1 MPNPT
6 STAASA
12 RRTGE
17 APELSG
23 PSVKQLA
30 ETVPAG
36 VNRKKQKRREKQA
49 ARLATEHPSQNGYI
63 PAHLRSRPRHSAI
76 ARDRNLVGA
85 EVDPGDQ
92 ESLNSHDLPVPS
104 LAGGADEQQTA
115 ASRKSK
121 KKKGK
126 AGRSDSQ
133 QTADGSSTPLSTPSV
148 SLTNPIPPSTHPRIP
163 SASVLKTAKSRSIW
177 NTTTAEERENIK
189 TFWLELG
196 EDERRQLVKVEKD
209 AVLKKMKEQ
218 QRHSCGCTVCGRKRT
233 AIEEEL
239 EVLYDA
245 YYEELEQYANTNNGF
260 DNGPPMAPPP
270 RLYQSTLRPPGQH
283 DRTHGHLPPPE
294 GRVHEL
300 PDDDEDPEG
309 EYEDEDEDDEQ
320 YSDEE
325 FEDEDEDE
333 GTRAARADF
342 FAFGNSLTVKGR
354 LIMCLA
360 TQALLT
366 LFFLSRWHPYSGR

>member
-6 STAASA
+6 ATAASGP
-12 RRTGE
+12 RTGE
-17 APELSG
+17 APGLNG
-23 PSVKQLA
+23 PSDKQLA
-30 ETVPAG
+30 ENVPIG

-49 ARLATEHPSQNGYI
+49 ARLATEHQSQNGYI
-63 PAHLRSRPRHSAI
+63 PAHLRNRPRSSGIH
-76 ARDRNLVGA
+76 ARDRDLDDA
-85 EVDPGDQ
+85 EVDPDDQ
-92 ESLNSHDLPVPS
+92 ESLDSHDLPVSS

-126 AGRSDSQ
+126 TTRSDSQ

-148 SLTNPIPPSTHPRIP
+148 SLTNPIPPPINPRIP
-163 SASVLKTAKSRSIW
+163 SASVLKTAKGRSIW

-218 QRHSCGCTVCGRKRT
+218 QRHSCSCTVCGRKRT

-260 DNGPPMAPPP
+260 DNGPPIAPP
-270 RLYQSTLRPPGQH
+270 RLYQSSLRPPGQH
-283 DRTHGHLPPPE
+283 SRPHSHLPPE
-294 GRVHEL
+294 GRVHEI
-300 PDDDEDPEG
+300 PDDEEDPED
-309 EYEDEDEDDEQ
+309 EYEDEDEDDEP

-325 FEDEDEDE
+325 FDDEDED
-333 GTRAARADF
+333 TRAARADF

-354 LIMCLA
+354 H
-360 TQALLT
+360 TQIWLLV
-366 LFFLSRWHPYSGR
+366 FG